1 MKKFMFIMIAA
12 VAMACA
18 SCHTNPKATT
28 SNKSDVDSLSTDSI
42 TVEKVLVD
50 SVSVDSTVVAE

>member
-12 VAMACA
+12 VAMTCA
-18 SCHTNPKATT
+18 SCHTEGTT
-28 SNKSDVDSLSTDSI
+28 SNESNVDSLNTDS
-42 TVEKVLVD
+42 TMVEEVVAD

>member
-18 SCHTNPKATT
+18 SCHTEGTT
-28 SNKSDVDSLSTDSI
+28 SNNSNVDSLNNDSTMMEE
-42 TVEKVLVD
+42 VVAD
-50 SVSVDSTVVAE
+50 SVSVDSTLIAK

>member
-18 SCHTNPKATT
+18 SCHTEGTT
-28 SNKSDVDSLSTDSI
+28 SNKSNVDSLNNDSTM
-42 TVEKVLVD
+42 VEVVVD

>member
-18 SCHTNPKATT
+18 SCHTEGTT
-28 SNKSDVDSLSTDSI
+28 SNKSNVDSLNNDSTM
-42 TVEKVLVD
+42 VEEVVAD

>member
-18 SCHTNPKATT
+18 SCHTEGTT
-28 SNKSDVDSLSTDSI
+28 SNKSNVDSLNNDSTM
-42 TVEKVLVD
+42 VEEVMVD
-50 SVSVDSTVVAE
+50 SVSVDSVSAE

>member
-18 SCHTNPKATT
+18 SCHTEGTT
-28 SNKSDVDSLSTDSI
+28 SNNSNVDSLNNDSTMVEEVVVDSI
-42 TVEKVLVD
+42 
-50 SVSVDSTVVAE
+50 SVDSTLIAK